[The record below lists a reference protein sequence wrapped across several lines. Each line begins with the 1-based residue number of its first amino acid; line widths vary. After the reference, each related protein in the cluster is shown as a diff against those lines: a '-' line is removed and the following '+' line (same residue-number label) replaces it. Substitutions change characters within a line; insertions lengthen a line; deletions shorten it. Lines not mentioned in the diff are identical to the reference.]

1 MPTRTDVTVVN
12 KAYDTS
18 GNGGRKLVRLS
29 NGWLVASAYDSTGKN
44 IFLYV
49 DKQDGQGFQQ
59 LCYINPNNTTD
70 LLAYHALVAK
80 DNKVYVLYSVS
91 TIKINLSI
99 IDALSVTNTNQ
110 YNSSITIDNFQSG
123 FNGVSLAINSAG
135 TELHAAWASKNS
147 TYPNSFNIR
156 YCKGTINGDGSVT
169 WGAVEQVTAYN
180 VSGYDFISPSIVVKN
195 NDAHICA
202 VQNHGGIYR
211 IVDISKVHNGTYTT
225 SSNNFVNGYGAV
237 EVYYGGSYYQ
247 VSPSACVA
255 PNGRIWVAW
264 YGYDSTDTTRYNIRV
279 SYSDDGGVTWSAMQK
294 LTSGNTYHQLT
305 PSITVDKN
313 NNVYVVWSGTHASST
328 TYYQIRKIKWDGS
341 TWGSIVNVTSNTTA
355 DATNPS
361 TLYDTTINV
370 LEPLFIYQNV
380 QTSKVGFYGTW
391 TVTTISVTPGYI
403 GQKTSSD
410 KSNILTY
417 SITTD
422 GTMGT
427 ITEKINGTTIATR
440 TNPTSGQQ
448 FTVSLTQ
455 EQWDAIQYGNAHT
468 LTIEMG
474 SDTWTYTFDKRLNA
488 NDDILSAVKGVQD
501 LQTHLNGIKAQLGTA
516 IRAKGGTV
524 NDTDAWS
531 AFVSAVANISAKK
544 FASGT
549 VTSSSESYAFQ
560 YASSSSTTN
569 CPSITVTGLTFKP
582 SLIIVFG
589 TNNTSITIYSEI
601 YDSFYGKTVKV
612 FKYDGASFTINNLN
626 FKGDVSPVSITSTGF
641 VLPVWHSSGNYF
653 WIAFE

>member
-294 LTSGNTYHQLT
+294 LTSGNTYHHLT

-440 TNPTSGQQ
+440 TNPTNGQQ
-448 FTVSLTQ
+448 FTVSLNQ
-455 EQWDAIQYGNAHT
+455 SQWDAIKFGTAT
-468 LTIEMG
+468 LTIEMNG
-474 SDTWTYTFDKRLNA
+474 EVWTYTFDKRLNA

-501 LQTHLNGIKAQLGTA
+501 LYDHLNAIKAQLAAA

-524 NDTDAWS
+524 NDTDPFS
-531 AFVSAVANISAKK
+531 AFVSAVANMQAKRWATGI
-544 FASGT
+544 FN
-549 VTSSSESYAFQ
+549 VTSY
-560 YASSSSTTN
+560 
-569 CPSITVTGLTFKP
+569 TVSVSG
-582 SLIIVFG
+582 
-589 TNNTSITIYSEI
+589 
-601 YDSFYGKTVKV
+601 
-612 FKYDGASFTINNLN
+612 LN
-626 FKGDVSPVSITSTGF
+626 FKPTFIYIWDSTRPGYSTTIYNDLESDNPNY
-641 VLPVWHSSGNYF
+641 VIHVGYGSGNGGSLTAQKLGNVTISQGSFSIKTNYNNYTVK
-653 WIAFE
+653 WLAFE

>member
-440 TNPTSGQQ
+440 TNPTNGQQ
-448 FTVSLTQ
+448 FTVSLNQ
-455 EQWDAIQYGNAHT
+455 SQWDAIKFGTAT
-468 LTIEMG
+468 LTIEMNG
-474 SDTWTYTFDKRLNA
+474 EVWTYTFDKRLNA

-501 LQTHLNGIKAQLGTA
+501 LYDHLNAIKAQLAAA

-524 NDTDAWS
+524 NDTDPFS
-531 AFVSAVANISAKK
+531 AFVSAVANMQAKRWATGI
-544 FASGT
+544 FN
-549 VTSSSESYAFQ
+549 VTSY
-560 YASSSSTTN
+560 
-569 CPSITVTGLTFKP
+569 TVSVSG
-582 SLIIVFG
+582 
-589 TNNTSITIYSEI
+589 
-601 YDSFYGKTVKV
+601 
-612 FKYDGASFTINNLN
+612 LN
-626 FKGDVSPVSITSTGF
+626 FKPTFIYIWDSTRPGYSTTIYNDLESDNPNY
-641 VLPVWHSSGNYF
+641 VIHVGYGSGNGGSLTAQKLGNVTISQGSFSIKTNYNNYTVK
-653 WIAFE
+653 WLAFE